1 MDDIFDRIKG
11 MEIMLKNPDYAFA
24 AFTAYYQFQ
33 IHNIQSDTLDLIMD
47 GFNEPVR
54 KSVYYEHLR
63 SLYITIKKVAISQ
76 PAPNFS
82 VPDTAGNIVELD
94 DFKGK
99 YVLLEFWASGCGGC
113 RMENPNLLKNYTE
126 YKQSG
131 FEILSISMDKNKDHW
146 AEAVKKD
153 SMIWTTAS
161 NLDGMD
167 GDLAMIYDVNYVP
180 KIYLLDT
187 SGVIIA
193 QDIRGEEL
201 GVKLNEIFQQ

>member
-1 MDDIFDRIKG
+1 
-11 MEIMLKNPDYAFA
+11 
-24 AFTAYYQFQ
+24 
-33 IHNIQSDTLDLIMD
+33 
-47 GFNEPVR
+47 
-54 KSVYYEHLR
+54 
-63 SLYITIKKVAISQ
+63 
-76 PAPNFS
+76 
-82 VPDTAGNIVELD
+82 
-94 DFKGK
+94 
-99 YVLLEFWASGCGGC
+99 
-113 RMENPNLLKNYTE
+113 
-126 YKQSG
+126 
-131 FEILSISMDKNKDHW
+131 MDKNKDHW